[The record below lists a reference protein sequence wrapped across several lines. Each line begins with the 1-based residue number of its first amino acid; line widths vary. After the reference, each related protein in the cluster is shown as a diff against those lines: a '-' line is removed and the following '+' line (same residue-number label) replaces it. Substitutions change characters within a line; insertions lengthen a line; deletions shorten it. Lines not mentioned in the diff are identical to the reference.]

1 MKQTPKEDHDL
12 LYESLLQ
19 LNNVEECRRF
29 MEDLCTVT
37 ELKAMRQRIEVA
49 MYLREGMIYQDIL
62 KHTGA
67 SSATISRVNRCL
79 QYGADGYQTVFAAA
93 GPHLGGEEKAVSH
106 WNETYDALA
115 GCYDDMTEDVNYPGW
130 ADFLEKLFSRGKHP
144 VHTVLDLACG
154 TGTMSFLLAARGYE
168 LIGGGLLSGD
178 VGDCRRENIGRGR
191 RTAYFSLPTN
201 GKAGPLWDGGCLCL
215 SAGQCKPYNPAGKIA
230 QGI

>member
-62 KHTGA
+62 THTGA

-79 QYGADGYQTVFAAA
+79 QYGADGYQTVL
-93 GPHLGGEEKAVSH
+93 PRLDPIWEEK
-106 WNETYDALA
+106 
-115 GCYDDMTEDVNYPGW
+115 
-130 ADFLEKLFSRGKHP
+130 K
-144 VHTVLDLACG
+144 
-154 TGTMSFLLAARGYE
+154 
-168 LIGGGLLSGD
+168 
-178 VGDCRRENIGRGR
+178 
-191 RTAYFSLPTN
+191 
-201 GKAGPLWDGGCLCL
+201 
-215 SAGQCKPYNPAGKIA
+215 KP
-230 QGI
+230 